1 MKRQNSQSIGNVLQE
16 LLQDDLFCKKLNETK
31 LIESWR
37 KMVGENV
44 QSKMTSIYIKNE
56 ILYVTI
62 TSPALKSDLRM
73 RTTEYV
79 RELNQEIG
87 CEVIRDIK
95 FL

>member
-1 MKRQNSQSIGNVLQE
+1 MKRQNSQPIGNVLQE

-73 RTTEYV
+73 KIAEYV

>member
-31 LIESWR
+31 LIESWG

-73 RTTEYV
+73 KTAEYV

>member
-44 QSKMTSIYIKNE
+44 QTKMTSIYIKNE

>member
-44 QSKMTSIYIKNE
+44 QTKMTSIYIKNE

-73 RTTEYV
+73 KTAEYV

>member
-1 MKRQNSQSIGNVLQE
+1 MKRQNSQPIGNVLQE
-16 LLQDDLFCKKLNETK
+16 LLQDELFCQKLNETR
-31 LIESWR
+31 LIEAWE
-37 KMVGENV
+37 KKVGEDAR
-44 QSKMTSIYIKNE
+44 SKMTSIYIKNG
-56 ILYVTI
+56 ILYVKI

-87 CEVIRDIK
+87 CEVIQDIK

>member
-31 LIESWR
+31 LIESWG

-73 RTTEYV
+73 KTAEYV
-79 RELNQEIG
+79 RKLNQEIG

>member
-73 RTTEYV
+73 KTAEYV